1 MTTHAAS
8 RVGLSNML
16 KMEITL
22 VIVVV
27 TQLPPFTIAVGVA
40 GTVGSI
46 PRTVLINPVNT
57 EIKNSK
63 IICLLSPN
71 IYA

>member
-1 MTTHAAS
+1 MTTQAAS
-8 RVGLSNML
+8 SIGVSSIL
-16 KMEITL
+16 KTEITL

-46 PRTVLINPVNT
+46 PKTVLMNPVNT
-57 EIKNSK
+57 VTKNSI